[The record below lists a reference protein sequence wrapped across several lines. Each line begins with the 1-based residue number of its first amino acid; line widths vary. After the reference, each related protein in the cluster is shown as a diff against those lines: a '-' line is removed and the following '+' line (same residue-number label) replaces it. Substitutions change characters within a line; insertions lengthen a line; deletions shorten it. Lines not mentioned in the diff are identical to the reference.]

1 MRTIAENIVDALIV
15 TLGLDSSEYQQGMD
29 EAERST
35 REFSEKAPREAE
47 RGLNQI
53 EQKFGGAFRGI
64 FHSFIAPLTAALG
77 TMGIFSSYTQT
88 ADRIGKTANRI
99 GASAEDLQA
108 FGEAAKRAG
117 GSVEGFMGAFE
128 SLNGQLQRMQAMG
141 GKGRITPILKQL
153 GISATDN
160 GQVKDTFQI
169 LRELAGASER
179 LGKQKFAGLARFL
192 GLDQGTIMLLQQG
205 RIALDEVIKRQKEL
219 GVYTKQDFEI
229 TAKFND
235 AISDLTQSFKQLAA
249 PILRVI
255 TPALTTV
262 ANWLTKIA
270 QTFREHQG
278 FIVAGLTVIAGVM
291 SGTLLKAAVALGA
304 ALKPLLAPI
313 AAIAALGAIFDEIA
327 VYAEGGE
334 TAFEGLWR
342 AIGTPEEYRA
352 VGKAISE
359 TFNGALQTVKDFAKE
374 AGDAFV
380 DLVQKWGESF
390 DPKAF
395 VESVKSAWNGIKKA
409 LEPLNDAF
417 TPMKDA
423 AKSLLSALGEIT
435 SLAASAVK
443 NIAEMFSPELG
454 GSWDLLHSISEF
466 IANAVSGIADG
477 LKVAFDWI
485 GKIAAS
491 LRESVD
497 AGALVEGLTS
507 FGEKLKDAFAP
518 LKDVFEPLKTAASAL
533 WDTLGEVLNTAVALG
548 EKIVEIF
555 SPSEPGEQWS
565 LLKTAITAIS
575 DALSGIAE
583 AAESAFKFLGNAAK
597 EFRAMLDGDVF
608 DGLKGLTDSLTSAF
622 SSVISTAGELL
633 GLVTDIAKAVL
644 SIFTPSE
651 PGDGWASIKNIV
663 DTISLALKSLL
674 YVVEQVFNWVGDL
687 AQKAR
692 EAINAFGFIETVKK
706 WVDDLFNAIAGLF
719 NPGAPGSEWSALRAI
734 IDGIKSGIDLMIG
747 AVKDLL
753 AWVEKVIRGIRSWWN
768 SGENDN
774 AANEQAVSAVTGG
787 KPKEQYIAEQ
797 AAEIKKANPRLTD
810 KEAVET
816 VERQLSFNAALKR
829 DYDTFGGDRLSLESM
844 GYRGADID
852 ALEKAMSK
860 QAQAPAPVQKEQSSG
875 WWASLFGGNGKAS
888 DTAAATVG
896 SKAADKTEFSQD
908 NRKTISVKYD
918 TNVTNNNTFN
928 GVERSAEVRDA
939 VARGSREGTERGLS
953 SYTPAVDTG
962 VF

>member
-15 TLGLDSSEYQQGMD
+15 TLGLDSSEYQQGMED
-29 EAERST
+29 AERST

-88 ADRIGKTANRI
+88 ADRIGKTAARI

-117 GSVEGFMGAFE
+117 GSVEGFMGTFE

-141 GKGRITPILKQL
+141 GKGRLTPILKQL
-153 GISATDN
+153 GISATEN

-169 LRELAGASER
+169 LRELAGAAER
-179 LGKQKFAGLARFL
+179 IGNRNFAGLARNL
-192 GLDQGTIMLLQQG
+192 GLDHGTIMLLQQG

-235 AISDLTQSFKQLAA
+235 ALSDLTQSFKQLAA

-270 QTFREHQG
+270 QLFREHQG
-278 FIVAGLTVIAGVM
+278 FIVAGLTVLAGIL
-291 SGTLLKAAVALGA
+291 SGTLLKAVTALGA
-304 ALKPLLAPI
+304 ALAPLLAPLTAIAGLGLLFDDFATYVKGGESALRGFWSAFGTPKELQESAQAVTDWAASIWDTVSNLALDI
-313 AAIAALGAIFDEIA
+313 AAEMIVAFHDWANDIDLSDIMKA
-327 VYAEGGE
+327 V
-334 TAFEGLWR
+334 
-342 AIGTPEEYRA
+342 
-352 VGKAISE
+352 
-359 TFNGALQTVKDFAKE
+359 QE
-374 AGDAFV
+374 AWD
-380 DLVQKWGESF
+380 
-390 DPKAF
+390 
-395 VESVKSAWNGIKKA
+395 GIKD
-409 LEPLNDAF
+409 LSEPL
-417 TPMKDA
+417 K
-423 AKSLLSALGEIT
+423 E
-435 SLAASAVK
+435 
-443 NIAEMFSPELG
+443 
-454 GSWDLLHSISEF
+454 
-466 IANAVSGIADG
+466 
-477 LKVAFDWI
+477 
-485 GKIAAS
+485 
-491 LRESVD
+491 
-497 AGALVEGLTS
+497 
-507 FGEKLKDAFAP
+507 AFAP
-518 LKDVFEPLKTAASAL
+518 LKDVFEPLKNAASAL

-575 DALSGIAE
+575 GALSGIAE
-583 AAESAFKFLGNAAK
+583 ATESVFKFIGDAAK
-597 EFRAMLDGDVF
+597 EFRAMLDEGVF
-608 DGLKGLTDSLTSAF
+608 DGLKGLTDSLTGAF
-622 SSVISTAGELL
+622 GSVLSTAGELF
-633 GLVTDIAKAVL
+633 GLVTDIAKTVL

-651 PGDGWASIKNIV
+651 PGGGWPTIKNIV
-663 DTISLALKSLL
+663 DAISLALKSLL

-719 NPGAPGSEWSALRAI
+719 NPGTPGSEWNALRAI
-734 IDGIKSGIDLMIG
+734 IDGIKSGIDFMLG

-753 AWVEKVIRGIRSWWN
+753 SWVEKVIRGIRSWWN
-768 SGENDN
+768 SGENDS

-810 KEAVET
+810 KEATET
-816 VERQLSFNAALKR
+816 AERQLSFNAALKR
-829 DYDTFGGDRLSLESM
+829 DYDTFAGDRLSLESM
-844 GYRGADID
+844 GYSGADID
-852 ALEKAMSK
+852 ALEKAIKAMPTAQKNENAPSR
-860 QAQAPAPVQKEQSSG
+860 QTQAPAPPVQKESSPG
-875 WWASLFGGNGKAS
+875 WWASLFGGNGKAA
-888 DTAAATVG
+888 DTAAATVA
-896 SKAADKTEFSQD
+896 SKAADKTEISQD
-908 NRKTISVKYD
+908 MRKNINVKYD

-939 VARGSREGTERGLS
+939 VAQGSRNGVEWGLS
-953 SYTPAVDTG
+953 FHTAAVDG
-962 VF
+962 GMNF